1 MDPDTGEERW
11 RFDPKN
17 ETPYFSLLGNCR
29 GVTYFEVPEI
39 PDGQLCKERIFTA
52 TTDARLIAVDMKT
65 GQPCLDF
72 GESGQISL
80 LAGMGEV
87 KPYYYFV
94 TSPATVASGSLVV
107 GGWVMDNQ
115 ETEEPSGVV
124 RAYDPISGTLNWAWD
139 LGREGQTDLPP
150 EGESYTRGTPNVW
163 SLTSADDELGL
174 VYVPTG
180 NATPDYFGAHR
191 SEAM

>member
-124 RAYDPISGTLNWAWD
+124 RAL
-139 LGREGQTDLPP
+139 
-150 EGESYTRGTPNVW
+150 
-163 SLTSADDELGL
+163 SLI
-174 VYVPTG
+174 
-180 NATPDYFGAHR
+180 HI
-191 SEAM
+191 